1 MQDSHFTAQSPLSR
15 RQLLTSSIA
24 AASLAAISPQLASA
38 AEMIPGR
45 HAPKFKFSLAA
56 YSYRSLLQGKGDA
69 APKMDL
75 LGFIDECARM
85 QLDGVELT
93 SYYMPEEP
101 TEAYL
106 IGLRSHCFRQG
117 LAVSGTAI
125 RNDFGHSETAARN
138 RELEH
143 VRRWIDHA
151 ATLHAPMIRIF
162 AGHGQK
168 GNSPEQT
175 HELMVEG
182 IQKSCEYAG
191 KHGIYLALENHG
203 GVTASADGLLKLV
216 RDVDS
221 PWLGV
226 NLDTGNFRFGGEP
239 YEQMEAVAKYAVN
252 VQVKVVVKD
261 ADGKPQPMDFPRLKK
276 ILTDANYRGFVV
288 LEYEEPGDVPAECRR
303 YVQQMRT
310 DLAL

>member
-1 MQDSHFTAQSPLSR
+1 MHASSFAVRPQVSR
-15 RQLLTSSIA
+15 RQLLTTSLA
-24 AASLAAISPQLASA
+24 AASLASLPPELGTA
-38 AEMIPGR
+38 AEPIPGR
-45 HAPKFKFSLAA
+45 RAAKFKFSLAA
-56 YSYRSLLQGKGDA
+56 YSYRKMLTAAGDA
-69 APKMDL
+69 TPEMDL
-75 LGFIDECARM
+75 FGFVDECAKM

-101 TEAYL
+101 SDAYL
-106 IGLRSHCFRQG
+106 IDLRSHCFRQG

-125 RNDFGHSETAARN
+125 RNDFGHSEPAARE
-138 RELEH
+138 RELAH
-143 VRRWIDHA
+143 VRRWIDNA

-162 AGHGQK
+162 AGHAKK
-168 GNSPEQT
+168 GVSPEKT

-182 IQKSCEYAG
+182 IQESCEYAASR
-191 KHGIYLALENHG
+191 GIYLALENHG

-226 NLDTGNFRFGGEP
+226 NLDTGNFRDGGDP
-239 YEQMEAVAKYAVN
+239 YAQMEAVAKYAVN

-261 ADGKPQPMDFPRLKK
+261 AQGNPQPMDFSRLKA
-276 ILTDANYRGFVV
+276 ILTEANYRGFVV
-288 LEYEEPGDVPAECRR
+288 LEYEEPGDVPSECRR
-303 YVQQMRT
+303 YVTQMRT

>member
-1 MQDSHFTAQSPLSR
+1 MHSSPTPVLPLLSR
-15 RQLLTSSIA
+15 RQVLTSAIA
-24 AASLAAISPQLASA
+24 ASAVAGLAPRIASA
-38 AEMIPGR
+38 AEVIPGR
-45 HAPKFKFSLAA
+45 EGPKFKFSLAA
-56 YSYRSLLQGKGDA
+56 YSYRSLLQGKGDVPPA
-69 APKMDL
+69 MDL
-75 LGFIDECARM
+75 LGFIDECAKM

-101 TEAYL
+101 TDAYL
-106 IGLRSHCFRQG
+106 IGLRAHCFRQG

-125 RNDFGHSETAARN
+125 RNDFGRSEGEARQ
-138 RELEH
+138 RELAH

-151 ATLHAPMIRIF
+151 AVLHAPMIRIF

-168 GNSPEQT
+168 GDSPEKT
-175 HELMVEG
+175 HDLMVEG
-182 IQKSCEYAG
+182 IQQSCDYAA
-191 KHGIYLALENHG
+191 KYGIYLALENHG
-203 GVTASADGLLKLV
+203 GVTASSEGLLKLV

-239 YEQMEAVAKYAVN
+239 YEQMEDVAKYAVN

-261 ADGKPQPMDFPRLKK
+261 VDGNPQPMNFPRLKK

-303 YVQQMRT
+303 YVEQMRT